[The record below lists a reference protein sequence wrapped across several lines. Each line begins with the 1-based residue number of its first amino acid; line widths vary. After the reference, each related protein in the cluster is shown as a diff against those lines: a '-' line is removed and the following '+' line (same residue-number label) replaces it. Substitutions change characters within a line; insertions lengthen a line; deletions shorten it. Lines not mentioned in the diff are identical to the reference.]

1 MRRVKRTAVIV
12 IPKQPYID
20 WANSLEEG
28 GVKLGEDFTPE
39 HTIYLV
45 EDITGYMIDKVEIIK
60 PHFEFIFE
68 EEQVSWHR
76 RVSNWP
82 PNRDLA
88 TFLEW
93 FEVEIHS
100 LVLDLHGG
108 LWGRD
113 KSSTPISC
121 PKFGH
126 FTRLTKI

>member
-1 MRRVKRTAVIV
+1 MKRLKRTAVIV

-28 GVKLGEDFTPE
+28 GVKIGVDYTPE

-45 EDITGYMIDKVEIIK
+45 EDITGYMVDTVEIIK

-68 EEQVSWHR
+68 EELNSWHR
-76 RVSNWP
+76 LVSNWP
-82 PNRDLA
+82 PNRDLD

-100 LVLDLHGG
+100 LILDLHGG
-108 LWGRD
+108 
-113 KSSTPISC
+113 
-121 PKFGH
+121 
-126 FTRLTKI
+126 RLKTERY

>member
-28 GVKLGEDFTPE
+28 GVKLGVDYTPE

-60 PHFEFIFE
+60 PHYEFIFE
-68 EEQVSWHR
+68 EELVSWHR
-76 RVSNWP
+76 LVSDWP
-82 PNRDLA
+82 ATRDLD

-93 FEVEIHS
+93 FDVEIAS
-100 LVLDLHGG
+100 IVLEPNK
-108 LWGRD
+108 R
-113 KSSTPISC
+113 
-121 PKFGH
+121 
-126 FTRLTKI
+126 KIKWQKYTMTDTSDSY

>member
-39 HTIYLV
+39 HTVYLV
-45 EDITGYMIDKVEIIK
+45 EDITGYMVDKVEIIK

-68 EEQVSWHR
+68 EELNSWNRLVSA
-76 RVSNWP
+76 WP

-108 LWGRD
+108 
-113 KSSTPISC
+113 
-121 PKFGH
+121 
-126 FTRLTKI
+126 RLKTERY

>member
-20 WANSLEEG
+20 WANSLEES
-28 GVKLGEDFTPE
+28 GVKLGEEFTPE

-45 EDITGYMIDKVEIIK
+45 EDIADYIIDKVEIIK

-68 EEQVSWHR
+68 EELNSWHR
-76 RVSNWP
+76 LVSNWP
-82 PNRDLA
+82 ANRDLA
-88 TFLEW
+88 TFLDW

-108 LWGRD
+108 
-113 KSSTPISC
+113 
-121 PKFGH
+121 
-126 FTRLTKI
+126 RLKTERY

>member
-1 MRRVKRTAVIV
+1 MRRVKRTAVII

-20 WANSLEEG
+20 WANSLEED
-28 GVKLGEDFTPE
+28 GVQLGEDYTPE

-60 PHFEFIFE
+60 PHYEFIFE
-68 EEQVSWHR
+68 EELVSWHR
-76 RVSNWP
+76 LVIDWSAKRNL
-82 PNRDLA
+82 D

-108 LWGRD
+108 
-113 KSSTPISC
+113 
-121 PKFGH
+121 
-126 FTRLTKI
+126 RLKTERY

>member
-1 MRRVKRTAVIV
+1 MKRVERTAVIV

-28 GVKLGEDFTPE
+28 GVKIGVDYTPE

-45 EDITGYMIDKVEIIK
+45 EDITGYMVDTVAIIK

-68 EEQVSWHR
+68 EELNSWHR
-76 RVSNWP
+76 LVSNWP
-82 PNRDLA
+82 PNRDLD

-100 LVLDLHGG
+100 LILDLHGG
-108 LWGRD
+108 
-113 KSSTPISC
+113 
-121 PKFGH
+121 
-126 FTRLTKI
+126 RLKTERY

>member
-28 GVKLGEDFTPE
+28 GIKLGEEDFTPE

-45 EDITGYMIDKVEIIK
+45 EDTTDFMIDKVEIIK

-68 EEQVSWHR
+68 EELVSWHR
-76 RVSNWP
+76 LVSDWP
-82 PNRDLA
+82 AKRDLD

-108 LWGRD
+108 
-113 KSSTPISC
+113 
-121 PKFGH
+121 
-126 FTRLTKI
+126 RLKTERY

>member
-1 MRRVKRTAVIV
+1 MKRLKRTAVIV

-28 GVKLGEDFTPE
+28 GVKIGVDYTPE

-45 EDITGYMIDKVEIIK
+45 EDITSYMVDTVEIIK

-68 EEQVSWHR
+68 EELNSWHR
-76 RVSNWP
+76 LVSNWP
-82 PNRDLA
+82 PNRDLD

-100 LVLDLHGG
+100 LILDLHGG
-108 LWGRD
+108 
-113 KSSTPISC
+113 
-121 PKFGH
+121 
-126 FTRLTKI
+126 RLKTERY

>member
-68 EEQVSWHR
+68 EELVSWHR

-108 LWGRD
+108 
-113 KSSTPISC
+113 
-121 PKFGH
+121 
-126 FTRLTKI
+126 RLKTERY